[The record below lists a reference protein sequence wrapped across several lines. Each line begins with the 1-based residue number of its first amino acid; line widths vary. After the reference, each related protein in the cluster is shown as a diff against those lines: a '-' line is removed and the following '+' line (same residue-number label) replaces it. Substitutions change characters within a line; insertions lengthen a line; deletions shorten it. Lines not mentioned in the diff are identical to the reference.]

1 MKLASATAVVLLF
14 AVFSSTASAQSDS
27 ALGHASGNAA
37 FLRCGTRSPSELEVL
52 MTEQAI
58 LELRSKAAKG
68 TSQGK
73 GGGSCN
79 KTNTCDSSSGG
90 SGGGTQTR
98 PPGSVSVDVWFHV
111 IRNSS
116 GAGAVS
122 SSQLNQ
128 QIQVLNDSYGGGTG
142 AGIATPFIF
151 HLAGT
156 TETVSDAW
164 YTAAYGSTN
173 ERNMKT
179 ALREGDATTLNI
191 YLTSPG
197 GGLLGWSTFPWSFA
211 SDPMMD
217 GVVVLNESLPGG
229 SAVPYNEGD
238 TATHEVGH
246 WLGLYHTFQGGCSGS
261 GDLVDDTPAERSP
274 AYGCPVG
281 RDSCKKGNQP
291 GADPIF
297 NFMDYTDDSCMDEF
311 TGNQAVRMD
320 EISLLYR
327 Q

>member
-1 MKLASATAVVLLF
+1 MKLVSATAMVFLL
-14 AVFSSTASAQSDS
+14 ALFSSTASAQSDS
-27 ALGHASGNAA
+27 ALGHASGNAK
-37 FLRCGTRSPSELEVL
+37 FLRCGTRTPSELEVL
-52 MTEQAI
+52 MTEEAI
-58 LELRSKAAKG
+58 LELRSKTAKAG
-68 TSQGK
+68 GLGK
-73 GGGSCN
+73 GGGNCN
-79 KTNTCDSSSGG
+79 KTNTCDSGGG
-90 SGGGTQTR
+90 SGGSSQAR

-111 IRNSS
+111 ILNGS
-116 GAGAVS
+116 GAGSVS
-122 SSQLNQ
+122 SAQLAQ

-142 AGIATPFIF
+142 TGTATPFTF
-151 HLAGT
+151 KLAGI
-156 TETVSDAW
+156 TETVNDDW

-173 ERNMKT
+173 ERDMKI
-179 ALREGDATTLNI
+179 ALRQGDATTLNI

-197 GGLLGWSTFPWSFA
+197 GGLLGWATFPWSYA
-211 SDPMMD
+211 SDPIMD
-217 GVVVLNESLPGG
+217 GVVILNESLPGG
-229 SAVPYNEGD
+229 SAAPYNEGD

-291 GADPIF
+291 GDDPIF

-311 TGNQAVRMD
+311 TGNQATRMD